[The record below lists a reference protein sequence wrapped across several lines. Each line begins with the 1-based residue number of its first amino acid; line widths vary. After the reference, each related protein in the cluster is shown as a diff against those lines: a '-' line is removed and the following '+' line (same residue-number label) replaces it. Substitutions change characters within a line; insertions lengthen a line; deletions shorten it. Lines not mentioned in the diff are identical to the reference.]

1 MVKSLIGVLLVSKS
15 PITVHFICLVGQAFF
30 FQIILSH
37 SPKFGYIL
45 QIDVKYTC
53 KSLVTCNVTKSCKVN
68 DFLNYKEKEKTF
80 SSA

>member
-53 KSLVTCNVTKSCKVN
+53 M
-68 DFLNYKEKEKTF
+68 
-80 SSA
+80 